1 MKIKTVM
8 IKRYYSGIVL
18 PALSAALIMGLT
30 LFVPHHANAQPP
42 QQYPVLDKVAAK
54 IIAKYQNSTCQQ
66 LHEQKSEKAPPTPE
80 EQRAI
85 QFLHNDAQM
94 RAAFISKVAP
104 PIANKMFEC
113 GLIP

>member
-1 MKIKTVM
+1 MPNREESMTKFLQLLTASLALLALLTVGT
-8 IKRYYSGIVL
+8 YSRR
-18 PALSAALIMGLT
+18 AQ
-30 LFVPHHANAQPP
+30 AQPP
-42 QQYPVLDKVAAK
+42 QQYPIMDKVAAK

-66 LHEQKSEKAPPTPE
+66 LYEQKSEKAPPTPE

-85 QFLHNDAQM
+85 QFLHSDPQM
-94 RAAFISKVAP
+94 RAYFISKVAP

>member
-1 MKIKTVM
+1 MTKFLQLLTASLALLALLTVGT
-8 IKRYYSGIVL
+8 YSRR
-18 PALSAALIMGLT
+18 AQ
-30 LFVPHHANAQPP
+30 AQPP
-42 QQYPVLDKVAAK
+42 QQYPIMDKVAAK

-66 LHEQKSEKAPPTPE
+66 LYEQKSEKAPPTPE

-85 QFLHNDAQM
+85 QFLHSDPQM
-94 RAAFISKVAP
+94 RAYFIGKVAA

>member
-1 MKIKTVM
+1 LTTRFLLIT
-8 IKRYYSGIVL
+8 L
-18 PALSAALIMGLT
+18 ALVAILTLGLT
-30 LFVPHHANAQPP
+30 FLRPSHAIAQPP
-42 QQYPVLDKVAAK
+42 QQYPIMDKVAAK
-54 IIAKYQNSTCQQ
+54 IIAKYQNSTCQE
-66 LHEQKSEKAPPTPE
+66 LWEQKSEKAPPTPE

-94 RAAFISKVAP
+94 RAYFISKVAP